1 MNITTRKIAG
11 LVGVAITM
19 AGMGLTSAAVG
30 APDDGFTGSRTPRTL
45 PVRGEL
51 IPIYGTPNYVVH
63 GDLVGTWLY
72 DTQPEPLH
80 KAPTLYAQAGTE
92 IFNGCVDVDRNG
104 RCGRADYRGQMHTV
118 FLYWASFDTQGN
130 LLKGHCVHPI
140 TGGRGAFVGSRGQLH
155 RIDTLVSSGVKTTYS
170 GEILLNAV
178 PSEGPTSPRSTA
190 PESSRATVG
199 PNEPAL
205 IGC

>member
-1 MNITTRKIAG
+1 MNVTTRKVMGLAG
-11 LVGVAITM
+11 VVITM
-19 AGMGLTSAAVG
+19 ACMGLTSPAFG
-30 APDDGFTGSRTPRTL
+30 APDDGFTQSRTSRTVH
-45 PVRGEL
+45 VRGEL
-51 IPIYGTPNYVVH
+51 IPIYGTPNYVVR

-72 DTQPEPLH
+72 NGQPEPLH
-80 KAPTLYAQAGTE
+80 EAPTLYAEAGTE
-92 IFNGCVDVDRNG
+92 IFNGCIDLDRSG
-104 RCGRADYRGQMHTV
+104 RCGRGDYRGQMHTV
-118 FLYWASFDTQGN
+118 FLYWASLNSQGD
-130 LLKGHCVHPI
+130 LLKGQCVHPI

-155 RIDTLVSSGVKTTYS
+155 RIDTLVSSGVKTTYT